1 VDPIVFAIIGVAAVI
16 HVAWNVVI
24 KTADEPLKAGTIGMV
39 AGTAIVVPVAIVG
52 WFVLGRPAL
61 TPQAVGLG
69 VVSGLLE
76 AAYFILLAAAY
87 RRGDLSVVYPIA
99 RGTAP
104 LLAVLVGV
112 FVLGERVRPGA
123 WLGVGLMLAGIL
135 SLQRPWRAVDRVLAR
150 RSRPAAD
157 GMASSTDDRA
167 ADLAVVFAF
176 LTGLTIVGYSAVDRV
191 GARLVPIWLYAAI
204 LWPVGAVALVAWT
217 RIVRREQPFPAAGQR
232 TRGAFGGVLTL
243 CAYALILVAYTL
255 APLAVVAPLRES
267 AIVLASGWGVLGLAE
282 AGDRGEAMRRIAA
295 AFLVLVGAVLLAAD
309 A

>member
-24 KTADEPLKAGTIGMV
+24 KTAAEPLKAGTIGMV